1 MAHLNDD
8 DDRGQLLLVT
18 VLILAAAF
26 IALAL
31 VVNSAIFTENLATR
45 DDTAGAE
52 EALEYRA
59 EVVGNVEALIEE
71 TNANTDLTTEQDLG
85 NHVREGIA
93 GFTETDRSRQAL
105 AGQSIEV
112 ETEDVRFGTRIAQ
125 ENADRN
131 LTNLNNDADWTVAS
145 NVDTT
150 RNVTFTFTE
159 IDTFEEGGFLPI
171 FGDDRPFQMELDSGS
186 NSWTLIVSSVGD
198 FLGFPVDANEV
209 VFSVQRNGITFDEA
223 CVRDESELNDGI
235 TVDVTAGTVNGEPC
249 EALSRLQ
256 SDGTDLSFGAGI
268 DESYDI
274 SFENADQVEGTYS
287 MITTGAQS
295 IGSVANNRNDDV
307 PYAVNAIYDVSLSY
321 LYQTHD
327 VVYETDIRAAP
338 EEGRHD

>member
-1 MAHLNDD
+1 MAYLKGD

-71 TNANTDLTTEQDLG
+71 ANADSSLTSESDLG
-85 NHVREGIA
+85 NHVREGTA
-93 GFTETDRSRQAL
+93 GFVEAERSRQAL

-112 ETEDVRFGTRIAQ
+112 ETEDIRFGTRIAQ

-145 NVDTT
+145 NVDAT

-159 IDTFEEGGFLPI
+159 IDTFEPDGLFGGEDDPFL
-171 FGDDRPFQMELDSGS
+171 MELDGPDGT
-186 NSWTLIVSSVGD
+186 WTFQASSEGAAL
-198 FLGFPVDANEV
+198 FGVDLEDEV
-209 VFSVQRNGITFDEA
+209 AFSIQRDGTGFDEA
-223 CVRDESELNDGI
+223 CVRDDDELADGI
-235 TVDVTAGTVNGEPC
+235 VVDLTAGTINGEPC
-249 EALSRLQ
+249 EGLSRIQ
-256 SDGTDLSFGAGI
+256 TDGTALSFGVGVGSPYSI
-268 DESYDI
+268 D
-274 SFENADQVEGTYS
+274 FVNADNVEGTYS

-295 IGSVANNRNDDV
+295 IGSVGNNQNDDV

-338 EEGRHD
+338 EEVRHD